1 MSSQSRFKAAWQ
13 GPSGWIAVALVSA
26 LGATAAYRQTRAVG
40 QDESP
45 IIKPKQVH
53 QAEQLSAAFRH
64 ASEVAMPSTVTI
76 RSKARP
82 HAIARKGENRPG
94 RANPF
99 KGTPLEGMFPDGM
112 PEGADNFGPRQI
124 PGHEGMGT
132 GVIVDKS
139 GIVLTNNHVVKGAD
153 EVTVHLADG
162 REFKAEEIKT
172 DEQSDLAVL
181 RIRGAGSLTAAT
193 LGDSD
198 NMQIGDWVLAIGNP
212 FELEQTVSAGII
224 SGKGR
229 ELGSVQRSKFL
240 QTDAAIN
247 PGNSGGPLVNL
258 EGEVIGINTAIA
270 SNTGAYQGIGFA
282 IPSNQAKWVMGQL
295 IKKGAVERAYLG
307 VKIQEVNRNVADKL
321 GVKHGEGVLV
331 AEVMPNSP
339 AAAAGF
345 KEGDVV
351 TQFESH
357 KIHGPRDLQ
366 ELVERV
372 PVDSHQKVT
381 VVRDGKHITL
391 DVVAKAM
398 PADAMAGE
406 PAAPAADDSPAAS
419 ESFKSSML
427 GLEATDVSAEDAE
440 SLGFK
445 GHQGVLIAKVDPSG
459 PAAAQGMRPGMLITK
474 VDKKP
479 VKNVA
484 QFEEALKNQN
494 LKDGVLL
501 WVRSKLGN
509 QLVVVQEAQ

>member
-1 MSSQSRFKAAWQ
+1 
-13 GPSGWIAVALVSA
+13 
-26 LGATAAYRQTRAVG
+26 
-40 QDESP
+40 
-45 IIKPKQVH
+45 
-53 QAEQLSAAFRH
+53 
-64 ASEVAMPSTVTI
+64 
-76 RSKARP
+76 
-82 HAIARKGENRPG
+82 
-94 RANPF
+94 
-99 KGTPLEGMFPDGM
+99 MFPDGAPDGM
-112 PEGADNFGPRQI
+112 EGFGPQQT

-139 GIVLTNNHVVKGAD
+139 GIILTNNHVVKGAD
-153 EVTVHLADG
+153 EVTVHMADG

-172 DEQSDLAVL
+172 DEQTDLAVL
-181 RIRGAGSLTAAT
+181 RIRDAGTLQAAT

-198 NMQIGDWVLAIGNP
+198 AMQIGDWVLAVGNP

-282 IPSNQAKWVMGQL
+282 IPSNQAKWVMNQL

-307 VKIQEVNRNVADKL
+307 VKIQDVQRGVAEKL

-339 AAAAGF
+339 AAAAGL
-345 KEGDVV
+345 KDGDVV
-351 TQFESH
+351 TDFDGH

-381 VVRDGKHITL
+381 VVRDGKSVKL

-398 PADAMAGE
+398 PNDVAGTE
-406 PAAPAADDSPAAS
+406 RTAPATEDSDSSTRA
-419 ESFKSSML
+419 FKSSML
-427 GLEATDVSAEDAE
+427 GLEATDVTAEDAE

-445 GHQGVLIAKVDPSG
+445 GHHGVLIGKVDPNG
-459 PAAAQGMRPGMLITK
+459 PAAAQGLKPGMLITK

-479 VKNVA
+479 VKSVEE
-484 QFEEALKNQN
+484 FEAALKHES

-501 WVRSKLGN
+501 WVRSKTGN
-509 QLVVVQEAQ
+509 QLVVVQELQQ

>member
-1 MSSQSRFKAAWQ
+1 
-13 GPSGWIAVALVSA
+13 
-26 LGATAAYRQTRAVG
+26 
-40 QDESP
+40 
-45 IIKPKQVH
+45 
-53 QAEQLSAAFRH
+53 
-64 ASEVAMPSTVTI
+64 MPSTVTI

-82 HAIARKGENRPG
+82 HAITRKGDKGLG

-99 KGTPLEGMFPDGM
+99 KGTPFEGMFPDGM
-112 PEGADNFGPRQI
+112 PEGMEQFGPRQT

-139 GIVLTNNHVVKGAD
+139 GIILTNNHVVKGAD
-153 EVTVHLADG
+153 EVVVHLADG

-172 DEQSDLAVL
+172 DEQTDLAVL
-181 RIRGAGSLTAAT
+181 RIRGAGTLTAAT

-198 NMQIGDWVLAIGNP
+198 RMQIGDWVLAIGNP

-282 IPSNQAKWVMGQL
+282 IPSNQAKWVMNQL
-295 IKKGAVERAYLG
+295 INKGSVERAYLG
-307 VKIQEVNRNVADKL
+307 VKIQEVSRTVADKL

-331 AEVMPNSP
+331 AEVLPGTP
-339 AAAAGF
+339 AATAGL

-351 TQFESH
+351 TQFDGR
-357 KIHGPRDLQ
+357 KVHGPRELQ
-366 ELVERV
+366 EFVERV

-381 VVRDGKHITL
+381 VLRDGKTMTL

-398 PADAMAGE
+398 PSDVTAGE
-406 PAAPAADDSPAAS
+406 PAAPADDSSAS
-419 ESFKSSML
+419 SDNFKSGML
-427 GLEATDVSAEDAE
+427 GLEVTDVSAEDAE
-440 SLGFK
+440 SLGYK
-445 GHQGVLIAKVDPSG
+445 GHQGVLIAKVDPNG
-459 PAAAQGMRPGMLITK
+459 PGAAQGLRPGMLVTK
-474 VDKKP
+474 VDKKS

-501 WVRSKLGN
+501 WVRSKAGN